1 MCLTISFGTFVMGT
15 WMPNPI
21 NASTFLDILN
31 KEYNSEEDAINENM
45 EDILN
50 KFNIHNTIR
59 KYGGQLNSFSDIKY
73 ANEHLFFYPK
83 KQTNF
88 GYKYFGD
95 ITKNSVVCNT
105 YYSKLYFNKWHMA
118 ENSEVEAYDT
128 TYISGFH
135 IFSRL
140 LDLKKYSPYIV
151 KSRIRRVE
159 YKDVMHYGL
168 DSNCSVV
175 VIANKIK
182 VLK

>member
-1 MCLTISFGTFVMGT
+1 MCLTISFGTFVMGN
-15 WMPNPI
+15 WMPNPVK
-21 NASTFLDILN
+21 ASTFLDILREFNPKEDGAN
-31 KEYNSEEDAINENM
+31 KDM
-45 EDILN
+45 KDILN
-50 KFNIHNTIR
+50 KFNVYYTAR
-59 KYGGQLNSFSDIKY
+59 RYGGQINSFSGIVH
-73 ANEHLFFYPK
+73 ANNNLFFYPK

-105 YYSKLYFNKWHMA
+105 YYSELYFNKWHTA
-118 ENSEVEAYDT
+118 ENDEVEIGDA
-128 TYISGFH
+128 TYMSGFH

-140 LDLKKYSPYIV
+140 LDLNKYFPYAV

-168 DSNCSVV
+168 DSNCTVV